1 MAKNYV
7 CRGVTMDYKNGG
19 SAVIMA
25 GSVVPLPGMI
35 GVAETDIPP
44 GKVGALLT
52 EGVVRLPKASADT
65 FAQGMAVAWDAET
78 GKVAAVTATD
88 STPKQQ
94 GQEGETGGTSTPA
107 SNPPAGI
114 VWADAGSGTTA
125 VQVKLN
131 V

>member
-1 MAKNYV
+1 MAKNIV

-25 GSVVPLPGMI
+25 GSVVALSGMI
-35 GVAETDIPP
+35 GIAETDILP

-52 EGVVRLPKASADT
+52 EGVAKLPKASADT
-65 FAQGMAVAWDAET
+65 FTQGMAVAWDADAE
-78 GKVAAVTATD
+78 KVAAVAA
-88 STPKQQ
+88 Q
-94 GQEGETGGTSTPA
+94 GGDAGGAA

-114 VWADAGSGTTA
+114 VWADAGNGTTA
-125 VQVKLN
+125 VQVKIN